1 MNKNIYHLYEKNF
14 NQPTLMGVLMGDR
27 VKKDWWVKSTFS
39 KKEAE
44 EWAKGEMKYYT
55 TETHTR

>member
-1 MNKNIYHLYEKNF
+1 MKKTIYHLYEKDF
-14 NQPTLMGVLMGDR
+14 NQPSLMGVLMGDR
-27 VKKDWWVKSTFS
+27 VKKDRCVKSTFS

-44 EWAKGEMKYYT
+44 DWAKGEMNYYT